1 MVPLPS
7 TENRKL
13 WAVGAR
19 RIEAATTDANAMIRI
34 LRALALESD
43 ALVALFDARAIAGE
57 RHLLS
62 AWAHL
67 GRSREHGEPRLRDRA
82 AEFALY
88 VAGEDQL
95 GRALAKVGVAADT
108 ERFVLVGERPLE
120 PGPLLERFGLV
131 FDADAYPVGPTEAV
145 LERLG
150 IGALDRVAVAPSA
163 WEGLVLERVALVDL
177 NASTASDSPAGRKP
191 PPSSPPAKGPVRA
204 PSTAAGPKA
213 KH

>member
-1 MVPLPS
+1 
-7 TENRKL
+7 
-13 WAVGAR
+13 
-19 RIEAATTDANAMIRI
+19 MIRT
-34 LRALALESD
+34 LRALALESE

-67 GRSREHGEPRLRDRA
+67 GRSREHGESRLRERG

-131 FDADAYPVGPTEAV
+131 LDPEAYPVPPSEAT
-145 LERLG
+145 LGRLG
-150 IGALDRVAVAPSA
+150 IGEADRTAVAQSS

-177 NASTASDSPAGRKP
+177 NASTASEPGRARKNAPANPPGQGSGQP
-191 PPSSPPAKGPVRA
+191 PPKGVG
-204 PSTAAGPKA
+204 SKA

>member
-1 MVPLPS
+1 MPLPAPEER
-7 TENRKL
+7 TLR
-13 WAVGAR
+13 AVGAR
-19 RIEAATTDANAMIRI
+19 RPEPARPSTADLVRT
-34 LRALALESD
+34 LRELGKSSE
-43 ALVALFDARAIAGE
+43 ALVALLDAGAVAGE

-67 GRSREHGEPRLRDRA
+67 GRSRGRGESRLRERG

-95 GRALAKVGVAADT
+95 PRALARVGVSDT
-108 ERFVLVGERPLE
+108 TQQFVVVAERPLDPDE
-120 PGPLLERFGLV
+120 LVGRFGLEV
-131 FDADAYPVGPTEAV
+131 DPTAYPRPVDRAT

-150 IGALDRVAVAPSA
+150 VTDVERATVPESL

-177 NASTASDSPAGRKP
+177 S
-191 PPSSPPAKGPVRA
+191 PPSGHG
-204 PSTAAGPKA
+204 TTA